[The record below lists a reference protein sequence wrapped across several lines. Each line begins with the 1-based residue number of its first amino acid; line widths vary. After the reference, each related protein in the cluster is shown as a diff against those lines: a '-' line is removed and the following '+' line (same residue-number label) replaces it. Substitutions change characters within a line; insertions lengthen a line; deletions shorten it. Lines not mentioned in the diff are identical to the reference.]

1 MINEE
6 ISRIFKEMGDI
17 LEINNEVWPSRA
29 YHRAAQTIGSL
40 PKDLED
46 MYKEGGLKA
55 IEEINGIGKTLA
67 EKIEEFIKTKK
78 LKAHEELR
86 ASINPGLLTLLQ
98 IHGMGPKKVK
108 KLYNELNINSIKDL
122 KDAIKKQK
130 IRNLKG
136 FGEKSELL
144 IKEGIDIDK
153 TKRISYKKAISV
165 AKELVKKLIQ
175 ANVVVKV
182 EIAGSLRR
190 KKSTI
195 KDIDILC
202 ISDNVEETVK
212 FFITKFD
219 VKKVIA
225 KGKTKAAILLNN
237 KIQVDLR
244 IIKENEWG
252 SALNYFTGSKE
263 HNVYM
268 RQVAISKGMKLNEYG
283 LFDKKTDKLIASKS
297 EEEIYDKLGFDYI
310 PPDKREVGKY
320 IEFKTLSS

>member
-1 MINEE
+1 MINSE

-29 YHRAAQTIGSL
+29 YHRAAQIIDSL
-40 PKDLED
+40 PKDLVD

-67 EKIEEFIKTKK
+67 EKIEEFIKTKQ
-78 LKAHEELR
+78 LKAHQELR
-86 ASINPGLLTLLQ
+86 SSINPGLLTLLQ

-108 KLYNELNINSIKDL
+108 KLHNELNINSIEDL
-122 KDAIKKQK
+122 RDAVEKQK
-130 IRNLKG
+130 IRHLSG

-153 TKRISYKKAISV
+153 TKRVLYKKAISV

-202 ISDNVEETVK
+202 ISDDIKKTVD
-212 FFITKFD
+212 FFTTEFE

-225 KGKTKAAILLNN
+225 KGKTKAAILLKN

-252 SALNYFTGSKE
+252 SALHYFTGSKE

-268 RQVAISKGMKLNEYG
+268 RQVAISKGYKLNEYG
-283 LFDKKTDKLIASKS
+283 LFDKKINKLIASKT
-297 EEEIYDKLGFDYI
+297 EKEIYDKLGFNYI

-320 IEFKTLSS
+320 IEFKN